1 MAKSKAYENYVDWV
15 RDAHAMEKQAETMLT
30 KMADRLERYPRLRE
44 RITQHIAETQD
55 QQRLVEGVLER
66 LDKSNSVIKDTAGK
80 MSAMTQALGGVFA
93 SDEVIKGGI
102 SGYVFEHFEIACYDT
117 LIVTAEAVGD
127 LEGALVFRKIKV
139 QEEEMAKWLAENLP
153 GVTKKFLSLAD
164 TSDVDAS
171 H

>member
-1 MAKSKAYENYVDWV
+1 MTKSEAYENYVDWV

-30 KMADRLERYPRLRE
+30 KMADRLEHYPSLRQ

-55 QQRLVEGVLER
+55 QQRLVESVLDR
-66 LDKSNSVIKDTAGK
+66 LDKSSSVIKDAAGK
-80 MSAMTQALGGVFA
+80 MSAMTQALGGMFA

-127 LEGALVFRKIKV
+127 AEGAQVFRRIKA

-153 GVTKKFLSLAD
+153 AVTKKFLSMVD
-164 TSDVDAS
+164 SSDLDAS